1 MYMAIVK
8 YIALPIGAHKISLT
22 LSLVIEVPAPSQS
35 EKWVVLYMCIRGID
49 CVSTIDQLDFRTVPT
64 VWYFLFLYL
73 VFVYR

>member
-35 EKWVVLYMCIRGID
+35 EK
-49 CVSTIDQLDFRTVPT
+49 
-64 VWYFLFLYL
+64 
-73 VFVYR
+73 